1 MYNKSN
7 TFVQIDYKRLV
18 LVEEAMH
25 RSVEKKKKPLARK
38 RAKGGQVMPP
48 HKR

>member
-25 RSVEKKKKPLARK
+25 RSVEKNEKKTIGKKKSERWASY
-38 RAKGGQVMPP
+38 AAA
-48 HKR
+48 